1 MVSFKIQNRTKYTH
15 CSISM
20 EVWKL
25 LLHEQSSFYQRVTNI
40 YKHII
45 VGPNFTYENDLITW
59 PGQTDSCSMLIGWD
73 GFVSGE

>member
-1 MVSFKIQNRTKYTH
+1 MMTFKIQSKTKYIH
-15 CSISM
+15 YSISM

-25 LLHEQSSFYQRVTNI
+25 LLREQSSFYQRVTNV

-45 VGPNFTYENDLITW
+45 VGPNVTYENDLITW
-59 PGQTDSCSMLIGWD
+59 PGQTDSCSMLIRWD

>member
-1 MVSFKIQNRTKYTH
+1 MARRMVSFKIQNRTKYTH

-45 VGPNFTYENDLITW
+45 VGPNFTYENDLIT
-59 PGQTDSCSMLIGWD
+59 
-73 GFVSGE
+73 